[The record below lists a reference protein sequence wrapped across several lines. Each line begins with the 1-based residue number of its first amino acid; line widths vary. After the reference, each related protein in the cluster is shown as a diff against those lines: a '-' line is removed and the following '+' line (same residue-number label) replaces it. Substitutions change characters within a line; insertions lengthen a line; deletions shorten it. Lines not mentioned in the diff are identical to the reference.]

1 MAGRLTQCASEV
13 GPPMRA
19 AVLCGPGRLELRDVP
34 EPEPAPGEALV
45 HVRACGVC
53 GSDLRYLR
61 GENPWAR
68 HTLGVD
74 RPNPPEM
81 ILGHEVAGEVDW
93 GPPRGRERV
102 AVLAFKTCGVCRL
115 CRQGKEH
122 LCADTEHLGHGAGW
136 RDRPYNP
143 GGMAERMPA
152 WVDHLY
158 PLPDRI
164 SFEEAT
170 LLDGLGVAVHAVG
183 RAGVRWGDR
192 VAIWGCGPIGLLIAQ
207 TARALGA
214 ASIVALDRNEA
225 ALETARELGATLVRD
240 VGHVPPAEVVPEVV
254 AATGGDGPDAVVDTT
269 GALEVQSAALAMVG
283 RGGTVLLMAGA
294 AEGLEVPRSFH
305 AAERTLTTSCN
316 NTLREYQIGLELLT
330 QGRVRVAPLISHRFA
345 LTQVTEAFAAA
356 ADKERSGALKV
367 VVLP

>member
-1 MAGRLTQCASEV
+1 ML
-13 GPPMRA
+13 A

-34 EPEPAPGEALV
+34 EPEPAAGEVLV

-53 GSDLRYLR
+53 GSDLRYVR

-81 ILGHEVAGEVDW
+81 ILGHEVSGEVDW

-102 AVLAFKTCGVCRL
+102 AVLAFRTCGVCRP
-115 CRQGKEH
+115 CRQGKAH

-152 WVDHLY
+152 WADRVY
-158 PLPDRI
+158 PLPEHI

-170 LLDGLGVAVHAVG
+170 LLDGLGVAVHAVR

-192 VAIWGCGPIGLLIAQ
+192 VAVWGCGPIGLLIVQ
-207 TARALGA
+207 TAQAFGAAGVVALDRQDAALGA
-214 ASIVALDRNEA
+214 ARD
-225 ALETARELGATLVRD
+225 LGATTVCDLRQMTPEDGAREVRR
-240 VGHVPPAEVVPEVV
+240 
-254 AATGGDGPDAVVDTT
+254 ATDGDGADAVFDTT
-269 GALEVQSAALAMVG
+269 GALDVQRAALETVA
-283 RGGTVLLMAGA
+283 RGGTALLMAGA
-294 AEGLEVPRSFH
+294 ADGLEVPRSFH

-316 NTLREYQIGLELLT
+316 NTVREYQIGLELLA
-330 QGRVRVAPLISHRFA
+330 QRRVCVAPLISYRFPLA
-345 LTQVTEAFAAA
+345 AVGEAFAAA
-356 ADKERSGALKV
+356 AGKAESGALKV